1 MKLYRLIAVAQKEG
15 IHILRDW
22 RTLLLGIA
30 IPSFMLI
37 LFGFALKLDVDHV
50 PTIIWDQS
58 NTPISRELIS
68 RFKGSS
74 YFEVSPVMLDNYR
87 DLEYAIDK
95 NRVIIALIIPYDFAA
110 KIKRGEEVGIQLIVD
125 GSDSNTATIAL
136 GYVESIT
143 TSFSRQLRIEARKKT
158 GVSSFH
164 TPITLM
170 QRVWFNEDVES
181 KNSII
186 PGLIAVIMMVI
197 AAVLTSS
204 TISRE
209 WEQGTMEQ
217 LITTPIKVPELI
229 LGKLFPYF
237 LIGMFD
243 MAVIVLMG
251 EYIFEVPMLGNPFML
266 FGMGVIFLIGALA
279 LGIWISALCRTQL
292 ASSQMAMVSTFLP
305 SFLLSGFMNPIV
317 NMPYI
322 IQLLSYAVPARY
334 FLFLLRSVYLKGVG
348 LKVLAFE
355 TLLLTLFSMLML
367 LFAVRNF
374 KKNLES

>member
-22 RTLLLGIA
+22 RTLLLAIA

-50 PTIIWDQS
+50 PTVIWDQS
-58 NTPISRELIS
+58 NTPMSRELIS

-87 DLEYAIDK
+87 DLEYAIDTNK
-95 NRVIIALIIPYDFAA
+95 AIIALIIPYDFSR
-110 KIKRGEEVGIQLIVD
+110 KIKRGEEVTVQLIID
-125 GSDSNTATIAL
+125 GSDSNTATIAM

-143 TSFSRQLRIEARKKT
+143 TGFSRLLRIEERKKT
-158 GVSSFH
+158 GISTFH

-170 QRVWFNEDVES
+170 QRIWFNEDVES

-229 LGKLFPYF
+229 LGKLLPYF

-251 EYIFEVPMLGNPFML
+251 EYIFEVPMLGNPLML
-266 FGMGVIFLIGALA
+266 FGMGVIFLTGALS
-279 LGIWISALCRTQL
+279 LGIWISAMCRTQL

-317 NMPYI
+317 NMPYV
-322 IQLLSYAVPARY
+322 IQLISYAVPARY
-334 FLFLLRSVYLKGVG
+334 FLFLLRSIYLKGVG
-348 LKVLAFE
+348 LSVLALE
-355 TLLLTLFSMLML
+355 TFLLTTFSILML